1 MRRTF
6 ITTTTT
12 PIAPLTLLAPLLLLS
27 LGGCD
32 DARSDSAAP
41 AGSATAAA
49 KPVPGSFVQE
59 AGFST
64 KFYAEELEKNKLFL
78 FGRKASH
85 NAFIEGGRK
94 IKSEKMRTIP
104 AGGPEAVID
113 GAARKTTLMFEY
125 TPDEPAMENRLRKTV
140 ATRYSL
146 PLSFE

>member
-1 MRRTF
+1 MRHPL
-6 ITTTTT
+6 ITTTL
-12 PIAPLTLLAPLLLLS
+12 IAPLLLLA
-27 LGGCD
+27 LTGCD
-32 DARSDSAAP
+32 ESRTDPAAP
-41 AGSATAAA
+41 GAAQAA
-49 KPVPGSFVQE
+49 KPVPGSYVEE

-64 KFYAEELEKNKLFL
+64 KFYAEELEKNKLYL

-85 NAFIEGGRK
+85 VAFIEGGRK

-104 AGGPEAVID
+104 AGGPEATID
-113 GAARKTTLMFEY
+113 GAPRKTTLMVEY